1 MKIIFIADF
10 FVEQIPGGGEL
21 NNEEVI
27 KILNVNSNVVKK
39 QSHLVSLS
47 FLRDNKHCKFIIA
60 NFVNLAPLEKK
71 FIQENCDYI
80 IYEHDHKYL
89 PNRNPAKYHNFIAP
103 KSSIINYNFY
113 KNAKKV
119 LCQTQFHKNI
129 VDSNLNLK
137 NTINLSGNVW
147 SLDSLNKIKLFCDV
161 KKDSLCA
168 IMNSEILHKNTLASI
183 EYCRKTNKKFK
194 LIDKMEYHNFLKEL
208 SSCDTFV
215 FFPKTPET
223 LSRIVVEARMM
234 NMKVITNN
242 LVGASK
248 EEWFKYKG
256 DDLLNIMKQKRT
268 DIVDQIRCILNE
280 KK

>member
-27 KILNVNSNVVKK
+27 KILNVNSNVIKK

-215 FFPKTPET
+215 FLHF
-223 LSRIVVEARMM
+223 
-234 NMKVITNN
+234 
-242 LVGASK
+242 
-248 EEWFKYKG
+248 
-256 DDLLNIMKQKRT
+256 
-268 DIVDQIRCILNE
+268 
-280 KK
+280 